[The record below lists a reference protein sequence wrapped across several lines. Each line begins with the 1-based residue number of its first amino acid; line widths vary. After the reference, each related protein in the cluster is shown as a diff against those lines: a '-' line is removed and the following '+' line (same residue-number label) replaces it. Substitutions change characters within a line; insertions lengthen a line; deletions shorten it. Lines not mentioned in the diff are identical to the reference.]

1 MELFVL
7 GIVAGLSFL
16 SYALWWRSRTA
27 SLDEALEQER
37 AAARLA
43 SAEPSLHSLR
53 PGDVVCHLGTDY
65 LVEGVLSLDDAGRVT
80 RLYRIAD
87 GAAVRWLAVRPG
99 TAPPLVLDEVRGLS
113 LGGDLSAPDELVH
126 SGTAYRLATRTSTH
140 VDQSGILGAFGSG
153 PGDRTSAPERAWL
166 YEYVASGARRLLALT
181 WSGHAE
187 AFAGE
192 PVPARTLELLPGA

>member
-16 SYALWWRSRTA
+16 SYALWKRARSEG
-27 SLDEALEQER
+27 LDEALEAER

-53 PGDVVCHLGTDY
+53 PGDIVSHLGTDY
-65 LVEGVLSLDDAGRVT
+65 LVEGVLSLDDAGCVT

-99 TAPPLVLDEVRGLS
+99 SAPPLVLEEVSGLS

-126 SGTAYRLATRTSTH
+126 SGTAYRLANRSSAR
-140 VDQSGILGAFGSG
+140 VDQNGAVGLR
-153 PGDRTSAPERAWL
+153 PTPEHAWL
-166 YEYVASGARRLLALT
+166 YEYVTSGARRLLALA

-187 AFAGE
+187 TFAGE